1 MKVFMKKIWFATL
14 LIAAYATSTWAAG
27 LDSLEKFIKTV
38 KSGRAEFTQVV
49 TAPAKEGQVA
59 RTKKSTG
66 TFEFL
71 RPGRF
76 KFVYKKPFEN
86 TIVADGQTLWLYDV
100 DLNQVSARKQSQALG
115 STPAALI
122 ASASDLGSLRA
133 DFILTEAPDA
143 EGLEWVLAT
152 PKAKDSGLQSVRIGF
167 KSDELAALDILDS
180 FGQVSAMRF
189 QGLSAQV
196 PLDPALFQFKPPP
209 GADLIRQ

>member
-1 MKVFMKKIWFATL
+1 M
-14 LIAAYATSTWAAG
+14 STWAAG

-38 KSGRAEFTQVV
+38 KTGRADFVQIV
-49 TAPAKEGQVA
+49 TAPAKEGQTA

-76 KFVYKKPFEN
+76 KFSYKKPFEN

-100 DLNQVSARKQSQALG
+100 DLNQVSARKQSSALG

-122 ASASDLGSLRA
+122 ASASDLTTLRA
-133 DFILTEAPDA
+133 DFALTEAPDS
-143 EGLEWVLAT
+143 EGLQWVLAI
-152 PKAKDSGLQSVRIGF
+152 PKAKDSGLQTIRVGF
-167 KSDELAALDILDS
+167 NGEELVALDILDS
-180 FGQVSAMRF
+180 FGQLSAMRF
-189 QGLSAQV
+189 QGLNVQV
-196 PLDPALFQFKPPP
+196 PVDAAVFQFKPPV

>member
-1 MKVFMKKIWFATL
+1 MKNFLFATL
-14 LIAAYATSTWAAG
+14 LIASPAMSTWAAG

-38 KSGRAEFTQVV
+38 KTGRADFVQIV
-49 TAPAKEGQVA
+49 TAPAKEGQTA

-76 KFVYKKPFEN
+76 KFSYKKPFEN

-100 DLNQVSARKQSQALG
+100 DLNQVSARKQSSALG

-122 ASASDLGSLRA
+122 ASASDLTTLRA
-133 DFILTEAPDA
+133 DFALTEAPDS
-143 EGLEWVLAT
+143 EGLQWVLAI
-152 PKAKDSGLQSVRIGF
+152 PKAKDSGLQTIRVGF
-167 KSDELAALDILDS
+167 NGEELVALDILDS
-180 FGQVSAMRF
+180 FGQLSAMRF
-189 QGLSAQV
+189 QGLNVQV
-196 PLDPALFQFKPPP
+196 PVDAAVFQFKPPV

>member
-1 MKVFMKKIWFATL
+1 MKNFLFATL
-14 LIAAYATSTWAAG
+14 LIASPAMSTWAAG

-38 KSGRAEFTQVV
+38 KTGRADFVQIV
-49 TAPAKEGQVA
+49 TAPAKEGQTA

-76 KFVYKKPFEN
+76 KFSYKKPFEN

-100 DLNQVSARKQSQALG
+100 DLNQVSARKQSSALG

-122 ASASDLGSLRA
+122 ASASDLTTLRA
-133 DFILTEAPDA
+133 DFALTEAPDS
-143 EGLEWVLAT
+143 EGLQWVLAI
-152 PKAKDSGLQSVRIGF
+152 PKAKDSGLQTIRVGF
-167 KSDELAALDILDS
+167 KGEELVALDILDS
-180 FGQVSAMRF
+180 FGQLSAMRF
-189 QGLSAQV
+189 QGLNVQV
-196 PLDPALFQFKPPP
+196 PVDAAVFQFKPPS

>member
-1 MKVFMKKIWFATL
+1 M
-14 LIAAYATSTWAAG
+14 STWAAG

-38 KSGRAEFTQVV
+38 KTGRADFVQIV

-76 KFVYKKPFEN
+76 KFSYKKPFEN

-100 DLNQVSARKQSQALG
+100 DLNQVSARKQSLVLG

-122 ASASDLGSLRA
+122 ASASDLTTLRA
-133 DFILTEAPDA
+133 DFALTEAPDS
-143 EGLEWVLAT
+143 EGLQWVLAI
-152 PKAKDSGLQSVRIGF
+152 PKAKDSGLQTIRVGF
-167 KSDELAALDILDS
+167 KGEELVALDILDS
-180 FGQVSAMRF
+180 FGQLSAMRF
-189 QGLSAQV
+189 QGLNLQV
-196 PLDPALFQFKPPP
+196 PLDPAVFQFKPPS

>member
-1 MKVFMKKIWFATL
+1 MKNFLFATL
-14 LIAAYATSTWAAG
+14 LIASPAMSTWAAG

-38 KSGRAEFTQVV
+38 KTGRADFVQIV

-76 KFVYKKPFEN
+76 KFSYKKPFEN

-100 DLNQVSARKQSQALG
+100 DLNQVSARKQSSALG

-122 ASASDLGSLRA
+122 ASASDLTTLRA
-133 DFILTEAPDA
+133 DFALTEAPDS
-143 EGLEWVLAT
+143 EGLQWVLAI
-152 PKAKDSGLQSVRIGF
+152 PKAKDSGLQTIRVGF
-167 KSDELAALDILDS
+167 KGEELVALDILDS
-180 FGQVSAMRF
+180 FGQLSAMRF
-189 QGLSAQV
+189 QGLNVQV
-196 PLDPALFQFKPPP
+196 PVDAAVFQFKPPS

>member
-1 MKVFMKKIWFATL
+1 MKNFLFATL
-14 LIAAYATSTWAAG
+14 LIASPAMSTWAAG

-38 KSGRAEFTQVV
+38 KTGRADFVQIV
-49 TAPAKEGQVA
+49 TAPAKEGQTA

-76 KFVYKKPFEN
+76 KFSYKKPFEN

-100 DLNQVSARKQSQALG
+100 DLNQVSARKQSSALG

-122 ASASDLGSLRA
+122 ASASDLTTLRA
-133 DFILTEAPDA
+133 DFALTEAPDS
-143 EGLEWVLAT
+143 EGLQWVLAT
-152 PKAKDSGLQSVRIGF
+152 PKAKDSGLQTIRVGF
-167 KSDELAALDILDS
+167 KGEELVALDILDS
-180 FGQVSAMRF
+180 FGQLSAMRF
-189 QGLSAQV
+189 QGLNVQV
-196 PLDPALFQFKPPP
+196 PVDAAVFQFKPPS

>member
-1 MKVFMKKIWFATL
+1 MKNFLFATL
-14 LIAAYATSTWAAG
+14 LIASPAMSTWAAG

-38 KSGRAEFTQVV
+38 KTGRADFVQIV
-49 TAPAKEGQVA
+49 TAPAKEGQTA

-76 KFVYKKPFEN
+76 KFSYKKPFEN

-100 DLNQVSARKQSQALG
+100 DLNQVSARKQSSALG

-122 ASASDLGSLRA
+122 ASASDLTTLRA
-133 DFILTEAPDA
+133 DFALTEAPDS
-143 EGLEWVLAT
+143 EGLQWVLAI
-152 PKAKDSGLQSVRIGF
+152 PKAKDSGLQTIRVGF
-167 KSDELAALDILDS
+167 NGEELVALDILDS
-180 FGQVSAMRF
+180 FGQLSAMRF
-189 QGLSAQV
+189 QGLNVQV
-196 PLDPALFQFKPPP
+196 PVDAAVFQFKPPS